1 MPLELAPTTLRPAID
16 LEAIDSHVGVQ
27 AVCYGVL
34 AVSRRMWNKRKWQ
47 GSVRRVTLAAQNAL
61 ELIQAGRLSEPY
73 SAGYDVLHSDARYSL
88 RRYQGTLA
96 TNKQVS
102 APLLLIP
109 PLMLTAEIYDI
120 SEELSAA
127 ATLVREGVD
136 VWVTDF
142 RTPEA
147 EEGGLARTLDDH
159 VMAVGDAIDRI
170 REITRRDVHLA
181 GYSQGGMFAYQC
193 AAHRR
198 TKGIASV
205 ITFGSP
211 VDIHRT
217 VPNFSDAFAEKVTQ
231 TMRTVL
237 GGPLA
242 RVEGLPGAFT
252 SLGFKMLGMRKEL
265 GQFSDFLSKL
275 HDRQALEK
283 REAKRLFLRGDGF
296 VAWPGPAFRT
306 FVDEFIVANRMATG
320 GFVIDGRTVSLADI
334 SCPVLCFVGERDEMA
349 SPAAVRAI
357 HTAAPN
363 AEISEVPVV
372 AGHFGLVV
380 GSESLRLTWP
390 TVSEWVRWRDGQGDV
405 PLALRENE
413 GHEVHDFESLDNDV
427 LDFDLAMD
435 VVSKVARSAWG
446 RTAEIAENLS
456 DSATNLRYQIPRL
469 SRLRRIEP
477 GTRVSFALAL
487 EEQAAAIPERTFF
500 LWKGRAF
507 AYSDSNGRVDNIVK
521 GLIACGVMPTQRV
534 GVLMQGRPS
543 YLSLVAALNRIGAV
557 AVLMDPKYSDVLLT
571 DAFERAE
578 VALLV
583 VDPARAHRG
592 NEIFPGEVLVL
603 GGGSGAR
610 DGLPKDVVDM
620 EDIEPNAV
628 KLPAWYQPNPGR
640 ARDLAMVIISAAG
653 DEARALHITN
663 HRWAFSAYGAGA
675 AATLTAKDTVYCCL
689 PLHHAAGTMVSVGSA
704 LVSGARIALA
714 EGFSP
719 ETFWQETRRY
729 GATVV
734 FYAGEMCRQL
744 VDAPHDRSENRHPI
758 RLFAG
763 SGMRRDVWQRLTERF
778 GPIGVLE
785 FYAAT
790 ETHAVLAN
798 ASGQKPGAVGSPMPG
813 SSRVALVRFDCD
825 SGELVRGAGGF
836 CVPCAR
842 DEAGLMLIR
851 ISPAQGD
858 TLLESRVLRGVFS
871 QPDCWY
877 STGNLLKRDID
888 GDFWFLARIADL
900 VRTPVGRVACIPIED
915 ALYETGLVSLAAAY
929 GEGASD
935 DAYEELVASIVLR
948 DAAQLSAND
957 LDRAFGEASEGERPT
972 TVHVVSELPMSDGFR
987 PKKALLKNS
996 EPRGLIATYRLVDGG
1011 YELYR

>member
-1 MPLELAPTTLRPAID
+1 
-16 LEAIDSHVGVQ
+16 
-27 AVCYGVL
+27 
-34 AVSRRMWNKRKWQ
+34 MWNKRKWQ
-47 GSVRRVTLAAQNAL
+47 GAARRVTLAAQNAL

-73 SAGYDVLHSDARYSL
+73 TAGYDVLHSDSRYSL

-96 TNKQVS
+96 ANRRVS
-102 APLLLIP
+102 TPLLLIP

-127 ATLVREGVD
+127 ATLVREGVE

-142 RTPEA
+142 RTPEE
-147 EEGGLARTLDDH
+147 EEGGLTRTLDDH
-159 VMAVGDAIDRI
+159 VIAVSDAIDRI

-198 TKGIASV
+198 SEGIASV

-217 VPNFSDAFAEKVTQ
+217 VPNFGDAFAERVTSA
-231 TMRTVL
+231 MRAVL

-242 RVEGLPGAFT
+242 RVEGLPGALT
-252 SLGFKMLGMRKEL
+252 SLGFKTMGMRKEL
-265 GQFSDFLSKL
+265 GQFNDFLGKL

-320 GFVIDGRTVSLADI
+320 GFVIDGKTVSLADI
-334 SCPVLCFVGERDEMA
+334 ECPILCFIGERDEIA

-357 HTAAPN
+357 HAAAPN
-363 AEISEVPVV
+363 AEVSEVSVV

-380 GSESLRLTWP
+380 GSESLRRTWP
-390 TVSEWVRWRDGQGDV
+390 TVVQWVRWRDDEGCM
-405 PLALRENE
+405 PAALCESESSSHGEDN
-413 GHEVHDFESLDNDV
+413 DFESMTDDV
-427 LDFDLAMD
+427 LDFDLALD
-435 VVSKVARSAWG
+435 VVSKVAKSAWH
-446 RTAEIAENLS
+446 RTSEIAANLS
-456 DSATNLRYQIPRL
+456 DSANNICYQVSRL
-469 SRLRRIEP
+469 SRLRALEP
-477 GTRVSFALAL
+477 GTHVSFALAM

-507 AYSDSNGRVDNIVK
+507 SYSDSNERVDNIVK

-534 GVLMQGRPS
+534 GVLMRGRPS
-543 YLSLVAALNRIGAV
+543 YLSLLAALNRIGAV
-557 AVLMDPKYSDVLLT
+557 AVLMDPKYSDELLLG
-571 DAFERAE
+571 AFDCAE

-583 VDPARAHRG
+583 VDPDHAARA
-592 NEIFPGEVLVL
+592 NEMFGGEVFVL

-610 DGLPKDVVDM
+610 QQLPAGVVDM
-620 EDIEPNAV
+620 EEIEPSAA
-628 KLPAWYQPNPGR
+628 KLPAWYQANPGR
-640 ARDLAMVIISAAG
+640 ARDLAMIIISSSG
-653 DEARALHITN
+653 GRALALHVTN

-704 LVSGARIALA
+704 LVSGARVALA
-714 EGFSP
+714 EGFIPS
-719 ETFWQETRRY
+719 TFWQETRRY

-744 VDAPHDRSENRHPI
+744 VDAPHDRSENSHPI

-763 SGMRRDVWQRLTERF
+763 SGMRKDVWERVGERF
-778 GPIGVLE
+778 GPVGVLE

-790 ETHAVLAN
+790 ETNAVLAN
-798 ASGQKPGAVGSPMPG
+798 VSGQKIGSVGSPMPG
-813 SSRVALVRFDCD
+813 SSRMALVRYDFE

-836 CVPCAR
+836 CIPCPPG
-842 DEAGLMLIR
+842 EPGLMLVKVGPIQ
-851 ISPAQGD
+851 AEA
-858 TLLESRVLRGVFS
+858 LVASRVLQSVFS
-871 QPDCWY
+871 PRDCWY
-877 STGNLLKRDID
+877 STGNLLSRDID
-888 GDFWFLARIADL
+888 GDYWFAARTADLIRTSSGRIASL
-900 VRTPVGRVACIPIED
+900 PIED
-915 ALYETGLVSLAAAY
+915 RLYDTGLVSLAAAY
-929 GEGASD
+929 GKAIVNTEECRDELVVAVVLKEGA
-935 DAYEELVASIVLR
+935 AI
-948 DAAQLSAND
+948 DAAT
-957 LDRAFGEASEGERPT
+957 LDATYADAEQHERP
-972 TVHVVSELPMSDGFR
+972 VLVLIVEGLPMSDGYR
-987 PKKALLKNS
+987 PKKSVL
-996 EPRGLIATYRLVDGG
+996 RGADPDGIVMQFRYQDAAYRPT
-1011 YELYR
+1011 

>member
-1 MPLELAPTTLRPAID
+1 
-16 LEAIDSHVGVQ
+16 
-27 AVCYGVL
+27 
-34 AVSRRMWNKRKWQ
+34 VSGRIWNKRNWQ

-61 ELIQAGRLSEPY
+61 ELIAAGRLSEPY

-96 TNKQVS
+96 ANKRVS

-127 ATLVREGVD
+127 GTLVREGVD

-142 RTPEA
+142 RAPEA

-170 REITRRDVHLA
+170 RELTRRDVHLA

-242 RVEGLPGAFT
+242 RVEALPGAFT

-265 GQFSDFLSKL
+265 SQFTDFLGKL

-334 SCPVLCFVGERDEMA
+334 ECPVLCFVGERDEMA

-357 HTAAPN
+357 HAAAPN

-390 TVSEWVRWRDGQGDV
+390 TVVEWVRWRDGEGAM
-405 PLALRENE
+405 PAALRKSDGQGETDE
-413 GHEVHDFESLDNDV
+413 DFESIDDDA

-435 VVSKVARSAWG
+435 VVSQVAKSAWG
-446 RTAEIAENLS
+446 RTAEFAEHLS
-456 DSATNLRYQIPRL
+456 DSATNLRHQIPRL
-469 SRLRRIEP
+469 SRLRTIED
-477 GTRVSFALAL
+477 GTRVSFSLAL
-487 EEQAAAIPERTFF
+487 EEQAEAIPEKTFF

-507 AYSDSNGRVDNIVK
+507 AYSDSNERVDNIVK

-557 AVLMDPKYSDVLLT
+557 AVLMDPKYSDALLA
-571 DAFERAE
+571 DAFEQAD
-578 VALLV
+578 VALLI
-583 VDPARAHRG
+583 VDPARAQRG
-592 NEIFPGEVLVL
+592 REIFPGEVFVL
-603 GGGSGAR
+603 GGGRGAR
-610 DGLPKDVVDM
+610 RELPAGVVDM
-620 EDIEPNAV
+620 EEIEPDAV
-628 KLPAWYQPNPGR
+628 KLPAWYQANPGR
-640 ARDLAMVIISAAG
+640 ARDLAMIIISAAG
-653 DEARALHITN
+653 EKARALHITN

-704 LVSGARIALA
+704 LVSGARLALA

-744 VDAPHDRSENRHPI
+744 VDAPHDRSETRHPI

-763 SGMRRDVWQRLTERF
+763 SGMRRDVWRRLSERF
-778 GPIGVLE
+778 GPVGVLE
-785 FYAAT
+785 FYAST

-798 ASGQKPGAVGSPMPG
+798 ASGQKAGAVGSPMPG
-813 SSRVALVRFDCD
+813 SSRVALARFDTE
-825 SGELVRGAGGF
+825 SAELMRGAGGL
-836 CVPCAR
+836 CIPCPPG
-842 DEAGLMLIR
+842 EAGLMLTK
-851 ISPAQGD
+851 ISPNQAE
-858 TLLESRVLRGVFS
+858 TLSESRVLRSIFS
-871 QPDCWY
+871 PRDYWY
-877 STGNLLKRDID
+877 STGNLLKRDVD
-888 GDFWFLARIADL
+888 GDFWFVARIAEL
-900 VRTPVGRVACIPIED
+900 VNTSTGRIACIPIED
-915 ALYETGLVSLAAAY
+915 TLYETQLVALAAAY
-929 GEGASD
+929 GLVAEGEP
-935 DAYEELVASIVLR
+935 YEKLVASIVLR
-948 DAAQLSAND
+948 SEAVLTAAD
-957 LDRAFGEASEGERPT
+957 LDQAFARVPDASMPT
-972 TVHVVSELPMSDGFR
+972 TVFVVESIPMSDGFR
-987 PKKALLKNS
+987 PKKSVLRAL
-996 EPRGLIATYRLVDGG
+996 EPMEPLATYRLSGRH
-1011 YELYR
+1011 YRAFEPNAT